1 MSDPQAV
8 ADLFAAACLGIF
20 VYAIGSLLA
29 LVITSDWFLN
39 TWLGRTIEEAWTH
52 ISANINK
59 ILPPYKR

>member
-8 ADLFAAACLGIF
+8 ADIFMAALAGLV

-39 TWLGRTIEEAWTH
+39 TWLGRAIEEAWTH
-52 ISANINK
+52 ISATINK
-59 ILPPYKR
+59 TLPPYKR